1 MDAITFGILSGV
13 TDMMVAGQTAEKKA
27 EAEAAKL
34 KAEQMKTGMTNFV
47 QLAGGDSEIARNV
60 ITNPGMLPLY
70 QGLNVYDQAS
80 IFASASKAPMFN
92 ADQQNILA
100 SIQDDPGRAVALLN
114 DNRVTDA
121 YGDQL
126 GSNPIFMAMIAS
138 QTGKMSKEDTALIKD
153 VSGDYKKAQPLI
165 AMFDAKNQ
173 TNTSVYRYLKAIPE
187 PVKAYTTIKNEV
199 FTQVGDLLDKS
210 PAQGLVMIGQLMAGI
225 PADTTDTNA
234 TIDQIR
240 LSGLRSSYVAGVA
253 AKEDA
258 YLLNFM
264 ESQVAGINEL
274 DDEGARR
281 ATAGRVITQVNAL
294 QKLQDKNYK
303 IDTPEETALMNK
315 LVSISENIKASDKNR
330 AVYTNTADEEV
341 LAFETKETLEKA
353 PLDWLTRLN
362 YETEDDLKLAFSTMS
377 ADMKQTFQKEVT
389 EAIVR
394 DHENNSATKQGGLM
408 AAKAPTVTNYAK
420 RIPSVY
426 NALPFVAKV
435 VHDTLGIPR
444 VGGTVDSQ
452 PMLPAQTADD
462 GTTPLDGSQIRFSPT
477 VVLDASQPMTDFATA
492 LGTTPAELLNTDE
505 GFYNMVDPTAQDPFK
520 LINAANIM
528 YQNKLF
534 DRTKPNMQ
542 SAAFILGRLQV
553 HDRDDQLDVIAA
565 NMDGDIPKR
574 FKPQGMQ
581 ASVNATV
588 FESYLRHVTGRRIDV
603 KDVGKAAENAENFET
618 QLVQALSLLERMG
631 PQARIADNVTAAFQ
645 NLFFLEGNLLQTTAS
660 GVARLVG
667 RFDIVDFQDD
677 GGISAEQNRQGVEEQ
692 VNAFLD
698 GNFAKAN
705 AKMASLAVT
714 LAYGYAKTMDPSGR
728 ISERDFAAAM
738 EAVLG
743 DLLAPRLVQ
752 KAVISGLLDKTKDNR
767 IRQERT
773 FGFISRFKQG
783 DQFFQPTKNEV
794 RRMKALKH
802 MPLLIKSTTD
812 LDLIEQYQETIAENG
827 FNSPLTT
834 GMYAYLPAIDQFP
847 SGVARAKKIFEVKVK
862 RGSGSPQRI
871 MGGLFVES
879 GTGRIFS
886 TQELQNFRNMGAI

>member
-13 TDMMVAGQTAEKKA
+13 TDMMVAGQTAEDKA

-34 KAEQMKTGMTNFV
+34 KADQMKTGMTNFV
-47 QLAGGDSEIARNV
+47 NLAAGDPVIARSV
-60 ITNPGMLPLY
+60 LSNPGMVSLY
-70 QGLNVYDQAS
+70 QGLNAYDQAS

-92 ADQQNILA
+92 EDQKSILGQ
-100 SIQDDPGRAVALLN
+100 IKDRPGAARSLLN
-114 DNRVTDA
+114 DNRVLDK
-121 YGDQL
+121 Y
-126 GSNPIFMAMIAS
+126 SNQPAFMAILSS
-138 QTGKMSKEDTALIKD
+138 QAGQMSQEHREIIKD
-153 VSGDYKKAQPLI
+153 VGGDINKAKPLI
-165 AMFDAKNQ
+165 AMYEHQ
-173 TNTSVYRYLKAIPE
+173 QLTNTPVYHYLKAI
-187 PVKAYTTIKNEV
+187 KAPDKPYTAIKNEV
-199 FTQVGDLLDKS
+199 YTQVGNLLDKS
-210 PAQGLVMIGQLMAGI
+210 PAEGLVMIGQLSAGI
-225 PADTTDTNA
+225 PTDTTDTNA

-240 LSGLRSSYVAGVA
+240 LSGLKSSYVAGVA
-253 AKEDA
+253 AKDEN

-264 ESQVAGINEL
+264 KSQIAGINEL
-274 DDEGARR
+274 DDIGARR
-281 ATAGRVITQVNAL
+281 GTAGKIVSQVNAL
-294 QKLQDKNYK
+294 QNLQNKNYK
-303 IDTPEETALMNK
+303 VDTQEEIAAMNT
-315 LVSISENIKASDKNR
+315 LVQISSTLDAVTKNR
-330 AVYTNTADEEV
+330 AVYTNTAGEEV
-341 LAFETKETLEKA
+341 LAIETDETLVKA

-362 YETEDDLKLAFSTMS
+362 YETEADLALAFRTMS
-377 ADMKQTFQKEVT
+377 PDMKQTFQKEVT

-426 NALPFVAKV
+426 AALPFVAKV

-477 VVLDASQPMTDFATA
+477 LVLDASQPMVDFATA

-534 DRTKPNMQ
+534 DKARPNMQ

-553 HDRDDQLDVIAA
+553 HDRDDQLDVVAA
-565 NMDGDIPKR
+565 NMNGDIPKR

-588 FESYLRHVTGRRIDV
+588 FESYLQHVTGREINV
-603 KDVGKAAENAENFET
+603 EDVGKALKNASDFEN
-618 QLVQALSLLERMG
+618 QLVQAQSLLNRLG
-631 PQARIADNVTAAFQ
+631 TGSRFSDNFTGTLL
-645 NLFFLEGNLLQTTAS
+645 NLFALEGNLLQTTAS

-667 RFDIVDFQDD
+667 RFDMVDFQSDKNV
-677 GGISAEQNRQGVEEQ
+677 SAAQNRDGVEDQ
-692 VNAFLD
+692 VNSFLD
-698 GNFAKAN
+698 SNFAKAN
-705 AKMASLAVT
+705 ARMASLAVT

-728 ISERDFAAAM
+728 ISERDFASA
-738 EAVLG
+738 L
-743 DLLAPRLVQ
+743 D
-752 KAVISGLLDKTKDNR
+752 AVIGNLTDPKEIQKERILGLLEKTRDNR

-773 FGFISRFKQG
+773 FGFVSRFKQG
-783 DQFFQPTKNEV
+783 DQFYQPTNDEV
-794 RRMKALKH
+794 RRMKALRH
-802 MPLLIKSTTD
+802 MDGLIKSTMD

-834 GMYAYLPAIDQFP
+834 GMYAYIPAIDQFP

-862 RGSGSPQRI
+862 RSSGSPQRI